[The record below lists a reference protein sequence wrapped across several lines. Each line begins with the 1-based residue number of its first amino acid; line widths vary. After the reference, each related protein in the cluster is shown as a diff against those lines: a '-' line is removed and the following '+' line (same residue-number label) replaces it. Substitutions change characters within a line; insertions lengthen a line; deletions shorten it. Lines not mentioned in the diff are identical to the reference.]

1 MCGIAG
7 FYKPNEM
14 NSSQAENVITLMT
27 DALIHRGPDDSNIFS
42 SQRDNFFLGHRRLA
56 IVDTSR
62 GGLQPMK
69 SQSGNLVISFNGEIY
84 NHLDLRIELEE
95 ESQSLSWS
103 SSSDTETLLA
113 AFEQWG
119 VNRYYAIV
127 INYGV
132 ASTLGWTLS
141 GGLPMMKTA
150 YEMPWF
156 FLTMAMGLGFLF
168 FSRVG

>member
-27 DALIHRGPDDSNIFS
+27 DALIHRGPDDSNTFS

-69 SQSGNLVISFNGEIY
+69 SQSGNLV
-84 NHLDLRIELEE
+84 
-95 ESQSLSWS
+95 
-103 SSSDTETLLA
+103 
-113 AFEQWG
+113 
-119 VNRYYAIV
+119 
-127 INYGV
+127 
-132 ASTLGWTLS
+132 
-141 GGLPMMKTA
+141 M
-150 YEMPWF
+150 
-156 FLTMAMGLGFLF
+156 
-168 FSRVG
+168 